1 MMKRVLIL
9 ALSIIMAISLAAC
22 SKTKYNDNE
31 NQNPNINQEEQ
42 TTSSIETFDL
52 KEVYNSILAS
62 QEDSNGLTLFEET
75 DDEIIESFYPGISDI
90 ALKQKAFYFPPI
102 AGFACEIALVEV
114 EDSKDVEKVKQI
126 FNDRIKTGATTEGCD
141 PGIEEVWE
149 RNAKVQ
155 SEGNYVCMVA
165 LPDEYKIPEKV
176 FSK

>member
-22 SKTKYNDNE
+22 SKTKDNTNE
-31 NQNPNINQEEQ
+31 NQNPNTNQEEQ
-42 TTSSIETFDL
+42 TPNIETFDL

-62 QEDSNGLTLFEET
+62 QENSEGLTLFEET

-126 FNDRIKTGATTEGCD
+126 FNYRIKTGATTEGCD
-141 PGIEEVWE
+141 PGLEEVWE

-155 SEGNYVCMVA
+155 SDGNYVCMVA
-165 LPDEYKIPEKV
+165 LPDEYKIPQKV

>member
-22 SKTKYNDNE
+22 SKTKDNTNE
-31 NQNPNINQEEQ
+31 NQNPNTNQEEQ
-42 TTSSIETFDL
+42 TPNIETFDL

-62 QEDSNGLTLFEET
+62 QENSEGLTLFEET

-114 EDSKDVEKVKQI
+114 EDSKDVEKV
-126 FNDRIKTGATTEGCD
+126 
-141 PGIEEVWE
+141 
-149 RNAKVQ
+149 
-155 SEGNYVCMVA
+155 
-165 LPDEYKIPEKV
+165 
-176 FSK
+176 